1 MHKQV
6 AEFVLAATLLVPA
19 AAAAETP
26 KGEPYAPYA
35 FLIGNWDFGP
45 EAGGPAQGRTL
56 FRWGPGKSYI
66 WFATSLLVDGK
77 EVPHFEGLLMW
88 NGARKDLDMLVALNL
103 DGSGAQEQGTLSI
116 GSDGT
121 AVREITSIGP
131 SGAKGRFRQTFTP
144 AGPDRILTKILR
156 ESAGGWV
163 ATFPGSDRF
172 VMTRRKA

>member
-1 MHKQV
+1 MHKPFCG
-6 AEFVLAATLLVPA
+6 FVLAAALFVTA
-19 AAAAETP
+19 HAGAETP
-26 KGEPYAPYA
+26 EKGPYAPYA
-35 FLIGNWDFGP
+35 FLIGSWDFAP
-45 EAGGPAQGRTL
+45 ETGGPAQGRTV

-77 EVPHFEGLLMW
+77 EEPHFEGMLMW
-88 NGARKDLDMLVALNL
+88 NGGRKDLDMLVALNL

-131 SGAKGRFRQTFTP
+131 SGSKGRFRQTFTP

-172 VMTRRKA
+172 AMTRRAG